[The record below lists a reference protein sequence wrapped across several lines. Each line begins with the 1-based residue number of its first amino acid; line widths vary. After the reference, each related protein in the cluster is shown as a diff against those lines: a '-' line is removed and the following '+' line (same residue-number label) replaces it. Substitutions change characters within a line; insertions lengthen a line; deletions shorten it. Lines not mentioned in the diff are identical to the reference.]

1 MEFNVCNRHRP
12 VKVSYYKQL
21 FNNEYDEWIM
31 SYGNYMLV
39 IRNDCETRLY
49 RTIQPQLIAK
59 FDYELSFT
67 PEQFPNKLK
76 TMLTFL

>member
-1 MEFNVCNRHRP
+1 
-12 VKVSYYKQL
+12 
-21 FNNEYDEWIM
+21 M
-31 SYGNYMLV
+31 SYGNYTLV
-39 IRNDCETRLY
+39 VQNNCETILY